1 MARIKA
7 RSISPQYTT
16 DSLGSI
22 WATAKGDILKGS
34 VVVVTGVRSNTFT
47 VESASSQS
55 IRRSSGLLYVL
66 NYPANSGESTIG
78 YNTLIL
84 PYSGEKKVKDGD
96 AIWLGRDGAW
106 TLTKPKTRAIQ
117 VGRILGSGD
126 SAQVLLAPQGR
137 Y

>member
-1 MARIKA
+1 MARVKA
-7 RSISPQYTT
+7 RSVSPQYVSNCL
-16 DSLGSI
+16 DSV
-22 WATAKGDILKGS
+22 WAIPKETILKGS
-34 VVVVTGVRSNTFT
+34 LVVVTGTRSDIFI

-66 NYPANSGESTIG
+66 PQSADAGRETVAI
-78 YNTLIL
+78 TKFVL

-106 TLTKPKTRAIQ
+106 TLNKPKTRAIQ